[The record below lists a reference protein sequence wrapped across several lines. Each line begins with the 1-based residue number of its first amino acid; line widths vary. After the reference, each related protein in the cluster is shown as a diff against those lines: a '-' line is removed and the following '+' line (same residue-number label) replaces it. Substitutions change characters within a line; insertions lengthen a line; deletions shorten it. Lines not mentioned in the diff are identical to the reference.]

1 MSDFAHQSQ
10 PRAGVFVRLAV
21 ARMRWRR
28 APVDLRSRVD
38 EGGATDFTFKAALFS
53 AVFFSDLVLWLRCF
67 RYEIGCNL
75 ATLKVRFLGS
85 RRYRI

>member
-1 MSDFAHQSQ
+1 
-10 PRAGVFVRLAV
+10 
-21 ARMRWRR
+21 
-28 APVDLRSRVD
+28 VD
-38 EGGATDFTFKAALFS
+38 EGGATDFTFKAALLS